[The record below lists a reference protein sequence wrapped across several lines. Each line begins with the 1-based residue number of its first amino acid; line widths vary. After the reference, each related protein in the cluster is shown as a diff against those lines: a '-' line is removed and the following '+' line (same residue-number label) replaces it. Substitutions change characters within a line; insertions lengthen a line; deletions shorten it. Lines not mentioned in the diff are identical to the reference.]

1 MALKCSRCLPQ
12 IARDNASNNDIMMV
26 ELARL
31 LTTRGVNFDAK
42 DNQVR
47 CFAHV
52 INLCAQAILSSLSD
66 TLIDEE
72 IVIDPLTKGEVQS
85 FEQAAARDLI
95 ALDMNRQLACFRLS
109 LIEWEVLKEFEVMLK
124 IPRLTTNKLSIGAS
138 PMLSA
143 AVPAIELLQ
152 TSWEKLHDRNRLQV
166 QPYVS
171 VGIKKVS
178 EYYKWMDDT
187 RAYVITL
194 FLNSAIKMTWVQ
206 KYWGK
211 DYICQSKE
219 TVLALMREYAAH
231 LGNQNAGASAVEV
244 SAAQP
249 TYAAVE
255 SLTAQYN
262 LVDDFM
268 LAHPEGNIKPVEQE
282 YNVFFLV
289 LFDSGYTN
297 SCYLPH
303 IQLYYKDF
311 PMLHA
316 IALDYLPV
324 QPTSMPSER
333 VFSSSSDTDT
343 KKRSRI
349 TAPLM
354 EALQMLKFS
363 LKHERT
369 MWHSLYLT
377 DEKMLLPP
385 IESDDDLLN
394 RLFMGGGDNALDSI
408 IVNDDCAYDY

>member
-1 MALKCSRCLPQ
+1 
-12 IARDNASNNDIMMV
+12 MMV

-95 ALDMNRQLACFRLS
+95 ALECGIIHSVCSSGQRKEHFEDIVKEGNAKNYFFAGEPPVVIKVTPKQLIADVQTQWDSTWHMLHRLRELHPVLNASDNHLMNRQLACFRLS

-143 AVPAIELLQ
+143 AVLAIELLQ

-211 DYICQSKE
+211 DYICRSKE

-262 LVDDFM
+262 LVDNFM

-282 YNVFFLV
+282 YNVYEMQGLN
-289 LFDSGYTN
+289 FDYGI
-297 SCYLPH
+297 LE
-303 IQLYYKDF
+303 F
-311 PMLHA
+311 
-316 IALDYLPV
+316 
-324 QPTSMPSER
+324 
-333 VFSSSSDTDT
+333 
-343 KKRSRI
+343 
-349 TAPLM
+349 
-354 EALQMLKFS
+354 
-363 LKHERT
+363 
-369 MWHSLYLT
+369 
-377 DEKMLLPP
+377 
-385 IESDDDLLN
+385 
-394 RLFMGGGDNALDSI
+394 
-408 IVNDDCAYDY
+408 